1 MPFVCPGCGETVHAS
16 PDRWGLRCPAC
27 RRVLRTRAL
36 EASGPPDQ
44 DRVLV
49 PPYGERG
56 PERLYDVEVAGQPA
70 TRRRVAVA
78 WTADESRR
86 LRVWLAW
93 STVLTLGLVA
103 VLYAF
108 ARWG

>member
-1 MPFVCPGCGETVHAS
+1 
-16 PDRWGLRCPAC
+16 
-27 RRVLRTRAL
+27 VLRTRAL
-36 EASGPPDQ
+36 DGS
-44 DRVLV
+44 
-49 PPYGERG
+49 G

-93 STVLTLGLVA
+93 STVLTLGLVV
-103 VLYAF
+103 VLYAL